1 MKVFHESYYS
11 VATKCR
17 PESVLTRVTKS
28 IPDNITELAFGFE
41 MYKSHPEDY
50 VIFHPDG
57 SATHGYYH
65 GDESVL
71 KNVIKFVEKR
81 NTINN
86 TGFAKAKVLTCDD
99 HQHPCN
105 TVPEPWFTAKGFYEK
120 YDPLKWPAAQDP
132 T

>member
-11 VATKCR
+11 VAKECR
-17 PESVLTRVTKS
+17 PESVLTRVTKFT
-28 IPDNITELAFGFE
+28 PDNVTELAGGFK
-41 MYKSHPEDY
+41 MHTPHPDDY

-71 KNVIKFVEKR
+71 KNVTDFVEKR
-81 NTINN
+81 NTISN
-86 TGFAKAKVLTCDD
+86 TGFAKAKVLMCDN
-99 HQHPCN
+99 HQHPCD

-120 YDPLKWPAAQDP
+120 YDPLKWTDAQDP